1 MLSTLAFAFEATR
14 WMTGNPVLAEAR
26 ELLPWQKA
34 LETLAGG
41 ALALACGTLVA
52 WAAMN
57 WPVGR
62 GVTGSKRAT
71 IAVVIGVV
79 LVCVLQFTTAGLPVD
94 VEAVARAAA
103 ALGLLAASI
112 WFVRKRRAA
121 ASLTEGSPLIHVAP
135 GPLEE
140 IARLYLKSIPLPG
153 WIVDREG
160 RYRFVND
167 TWLADGE
174 FEASPVGRKL
184 SEVYPPE
191 RASEYEAVNAR
202 VLRENR
208 LVEAE
213 HHTPAGM
220 IHVYLFPLRDGN
232 GETLIGGVGVDVTER
247 QRVSGLLRAQ
257 GELLAAVTEAMRSY
271 LQTGDWR
278 AAHEILLRGA
288 LQQTKSARGFVGVI
302 VANQRLRVLAHVG
315 MSWETIVGADEW
327 RRATAEHASSGWLEF
342 GQFEALSGRLL
353 TSGGVV
359 IANAAD
365 PADDIPAAPDLLVL
379 PVQHAQQTVGLLG
392 VGGGAEPMSRE
403 ARERLET
410 LVQQAGVL
418 SDSYRRSLREVSLEE
433 QVRVAQKMEAVGLL
447 AGGVAHDFNN
457 LLQVIQGYTAM
468 ALDSGSTWPE
478 RKSHLDQVK
487 AAAERAAQLT
497 QQLLAFGRQQTLRK
511 SDLDLNQAISELLK
525 MLRRVLGE
533 QISVDFI
540 PGHDLGNVYA
550 DRAQIDQVVLNLCVN
565 ARDALAAGGRIT
577 LETENVLVNGA
588 FRESHPWAKP
598 GRYVLLTVTD
608 NGVGMD
614 RETLSH
620 VFEPFF
626 TTKPTGKGT
635 GLGLAVV
642 YGVIKQ
648 HDGMIHV
655 YSEPGQGTT
664 FKIYLPIVAR
674 SATAVG
680 PKHTPV
686 PARGSETILLAE
698 DEPMVRELAIR
709 ILQRSGYRV
718 IVAVDGVEACAKFEA
733 HQNDIALIVLDVV
746 MPNLGGREAYER
758 ITKLK
763 PGLPV
768 IFCSGYAGAALDG
781 SVLNVPGTQ
790 ILAKPYGAD
799 DLLHRVRSALDF
811 GKSPDCK

>member
-1 MLSTLAFAFEATR
+1 MLAQARGLA
-14 WMTGNPVLAEAR
+14 
-26 ELLPWQKA
+26 PWQKV
-34 LETLAGG
+34 LEAFAGG
-41 ALALACGTLVA
+41 ALALACGTLLA

-57 WPVGR
+57 WPLGR
-62 GVTGSKRAT
+62 QISAAKRAT
-71 IAVVIGVV
+71 LAVAIGVV

-94 VEAVARAAA
+94 VEVVARAAA
-103 ALGLLAASI
+103 ALGLLVASV
-112 WFVRKRRAA
+112 WYVKKRRG
-121 ASLTEGSPLIHVAP
+121 ASDVSPP
-135 GPLEE
+135 GQIEQ
-140 IARLYLKSIPLPG
+140 IAQLYLKNIPLPG

-167 TWLADGE
+167 ALLVSAGLE
-174 FEASPVGRKL
+174 QSPVGRTI
-184 SEVYPPE
+184 SEFFPRE
-191 RASEYEAVNAR
+191 AAAEYMAVNDR
-202 VLRENR
+202 VLREGR
-208 LVEAE
+208 LIEAE
-213 HHTPAGM
+213 HRTSAGM
-220 IHVYLFPLRDGN
+220 IHVYVFPLRDSTGQ
-232 GETLIGGVGVDVTER
+232 TLIGGVGVDVTER
-247 QRVSGLLRAQ
+247 QRVSGLLRTQ
-257 GELLAAVTEAMRSY
+257 GELLTAVTEAMRSY

-288 LQQTKSARGFVGVI
+288 LQQTQSERGFVGVI
-302 VANQRLRVLAHVG
+302 VPNERLRILAYVG
-315 MSWETIVGADEW
+315 MSWESIVGAEEW
-327 RRATAEHASSGWLEF
+327 RRASADQAASGWLEF
-342 GQFEALSGRLL
+342 RQFEALSGRLL
-353 TSGGVV
+353 ASGGVV

-365 PADDIPAAPDLLVL
+365 ETRTPSSPDLLVV
-379 PVQHAQQTVGLLG
+379 PVQHAHQTVGLLG
-392 VGGGAEPMSRE
+392 VGGGTDAWGRE

-418 SDSYRRSLREVSLEE
+418 CDSYRRSLREVSLEE

-478 RKSHLDQVK
+478 RKANLDQVK

-497 QQLLAFGRQQTLRK
+497 QQLLAFGRQQTLQK
-511 SDLDLNQAISELLK
+511 SDLNLNQAISDLLK
-525 MLRRVLGE
+525 MLRRVIGE
-533 QISVDFI
+533 QIAVDFI

-550 DRAQIDQVVLNLCVN
+550 DRAQIDQVLLNLCVN
-565 ARDALAAGGRIT
+565 ARDAVSAGGRIT

-614 RETLSH
+614 RDTLSH

-626 TTKPTGKGT
+626 TTKPKGKGT

-655 YSEPGQGTT
+655 YSEPGKGTT

-674 SATAVG
+674 SAVTVG

-686 PARGSETILLAE
+686 PGRGSETILLAE
-698 DEPMVRELAIR
+698 DEPMVRDLALR

-718 IVAVDGVEACAKFEA
+718 IVAIDGVDACAKFEA
-733 HQNDIALIVLDVV
+733 HQDEIALLVLDVV
-746 MPNLGGREAYER
+746 MPNLGGREVSER
-758 ITKLK
+758 VAKLR

-768 IFCSGYAGAALDG
+768 IFCSGYAGAALDAG
-781 SVLNVPGTQ
+781 VVNAPGTQ
-790 ILAKPYGAD
+790 VLAKPYGAD
-799 DLLHRVRSALDF
+799 DLLHRVRTALDF
-811 GKSPDCK
+811 RKAPDGK